1 MSVLNKNKWLFAAGA
16 GTVAVATA
24 AYLLWPKKDVPGKA
38 TVVQPFDMNR
48 YLGKWY
54 EIARLPNKAEENVQ
68 ALTETYTRRTDGMI
82 GVLTRAFDTQQHR
95 WVKAAGKAK
104 LAAKQNLGKLKVSYF
119 GPFYFAYNILDI
131 DDDYRYALASGSS
144 LGQLWLLSRERTMPE
159 VIRERFLNHAR
170 GIGFNVDR
178 LEWPQTA

>member
-1 MSVLNKNKWLFAAGA
+1 MTMKTKDKWLIAAGA
-16 GTVAVATA
+16 GIVAGATA

-54 EIARLPNKAEENVQ
+54 EIARLPNKPEEHVQ
-68 ALTETYTRRTDGMI
+68 ALTETYTRRKDGMI
-82 GVLTRAFDTQQHR
+82 GVLTRAFDTQKRR
-95 WVKAAGKAK
+95 WVKATGKIK

-119 GPFYFAYNILDI
+119 GPFYFTYNILDI
-131 DDDYRYALASGSS
+131 DEDYRYALASGSN
-144 LGQLWLLSRERTMPE
+144 LDQLWLLSRERTMPE

-170 GIGFNVDR
+170 GVGFNIDK